1 MQNELYHHAYM
12 LKISPKILNSE
23 LIMHITKIKKRKEI
37 SKWN

>member
-1 MQNELYHHAYM
+1 MQNELYHHVYM

-23 LIMHITKIKKRKEI
+23 LIMHITKIKKERKN